1 MGIPNS
7 ERYSTA
13 GRYLLVSHTR
23 GEKASK
29 QAACHS
35 SVDATNAASPAML
48 PPAAFTRTR
57 CATTASLQSTELA
70 SARSPLLLLP
80 RHATTA
86 TEKGTSRRSAPIRL
100 LPPLLSATTASRLA
114 ISPEIAHPAL
124 LKVLTELLP
133 PTAAA
138 RCATT
143 VASLATLVRRATRTQ
158 PVPPR
163 PLVPADEASP
173 RRLFATPVAVST
185 TPRPTA
191 LPLPTLP
198 LQPRP
203 SRPRLVT
210 TAAYCTSPATAT
222 SQRLSASAHQRPATT
237 AATSL
242 TLRGI
247 ATSPRSSVSA
257 LPRLATTVV
266 TIPTPPETATSHE
279 SQRRATS

>member
-86 TEKGTSRRSAPIRL
+86 TKLGTSPQNALPQRGLSATTATAKVTSRRSAPIRL
-100 LPPLLSATTASRLA
+100 LPPLSVLQL
-114 ISPEIAHPAL
+114 PA
-124 LKVLTELLP
+124 
-133 PTAAA
+133 
-138 RCATT
+138 
-143 VASLATLVRRATRTQ
+143 
-158 PVPPR
+158 
-163 PLVPADEASP
+163 
-173 RRLFATPVAVST
+173 
-185 TPRPTA
+185 
-191 LPLPTLP
+191 
-198 LQPRP
+198 
-203 SRPRLVT
+203 
-210 TAAYCTSPATAT
+210 
-222 SQRLSASAHQRPATT
+222 
-237 AATSL
+237 
-242 TLRGI
+242 
-247 ATSPRSSVSA
+247 
-257 LPRLATTVV
+257 
-266 TIPTPPETATSHE
+266 
-279 SQRRATS
+279 